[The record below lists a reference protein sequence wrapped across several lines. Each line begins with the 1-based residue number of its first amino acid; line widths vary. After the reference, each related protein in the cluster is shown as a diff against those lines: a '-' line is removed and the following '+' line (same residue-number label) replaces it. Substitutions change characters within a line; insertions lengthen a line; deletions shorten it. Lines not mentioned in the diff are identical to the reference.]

1 MTAAPCQMFNVWE
14 GEQERELVGVQRA
27 ISGHQDEVGGG
38 VEAEDPRGQG
48 PGKVGGGVGE
58 LHGARH
64 EVTRRLRPGW
74 SYNLSLNLDP
84 HSRYPF
90 LQSYDNDIIIIA
102 FD

>member
-27 ISGHQDEVGGG
+27 VSGYEDEVGAG

-58 LHGARH
+58 VHGGGAGRH
-64 EVTRRLRPGW
+64 AVTRRLRQGW
-74 SYNLSLNLDP
+74 SCNLSLNLVP
-84 HSRYPF
+84 
-90 LQSYDNDIIIIA
+90 Q
-102 FD
+102 

>member
-27 ISGHQDEVGGG
+27 VSGHQDEVGAG

-58 LHGARH
+58 VHGGVVAD
-64 EVTRRLRPGW
+64 T
-74 SYNLSLNLDP
+74 LSPD
-84 HSRYPF
+84 
-90 LQSYDNDIIIIA
+90 D
-102 FD
+102 